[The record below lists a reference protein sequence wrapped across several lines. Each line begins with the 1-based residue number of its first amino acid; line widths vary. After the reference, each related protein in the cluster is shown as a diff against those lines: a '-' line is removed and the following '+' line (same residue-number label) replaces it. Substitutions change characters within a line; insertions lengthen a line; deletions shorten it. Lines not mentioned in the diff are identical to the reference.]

1 MVEEF
6 IARKGLVPNLTSR
19 MSEEKR
25 NTLKAKYINIKK
37 GTIVV
42 TLSALTIPEAK
53 LFIIDLTTSKLKLY
67 GYKTLF
73 AVALGPL
80 VQTFCI
86 PIYIF
91 SKARKLKVLA
101 ITLSNLGSKISTGEM
116 SVMNWMWF
124 LTDLAIFGEGV
135 PILNSTDLMLL
146 KNETRV
152 LDEFVGYLE

>member
-1 MVEEF
+1 M
-6 IARKGLVPNLTSR
+6 
-19 MSEEKR
+19 
-25 NTLKAKYINIKK
+25 
-37 GTIVV
+37 
-42 TLSALTIPEAK
+42 
-53 LFIIDLTTSKLKLY
+53 
-67 GYKTLF
+67 
-73 AVALGPL
+73 
-80 VQTFCI
+80 VQTFGI

-101 ITLSNLGSKISTGEM
+101 ITLSNFGSKISTGEM